1 MAYAVEA
8 DISELYGA
16 NALVVADHDRDGVPD
31 HEAVARSLDYAA
43 AEIDT
48 YIGRRHSLPL
58 AEVPLIL
65 KQLCVDIAIYRLALS
80 GELMTDQI
88 EKRYERALGQL
99 RDLSTGKANLLFT
112 APVGGGLSEDGDFR
126 APQPIVTSGP
136 PRLFSRDTTRDL

>member
-1 MAYAVEA
+1 MPYAQQS
-8 DISELYGA
+8 DISDLYGA

-31 HEAVARSLDYAA
+31 HGAVARALDYAS

-48 YIGRRHSLPL
+48 YIGPRYTLPL
-58 AEVPLIL
+58 PEVPMFL

-88 EKRYERALGQL
+88 ETRYKTAQGQL
-99 RDLSTGKANLLFT
+99 RDLASGKATLVFT
-112 APVGGGLSEDGDFR
+112 TPIGGSTEEGDFR
-126 APQPIVTSGP
+126 GPQPIVTSGP